1 MATNKTKRPEITK
14 SVRPK
19 TQIIDVR
26 DEYNEIKSFPI
37 TGELPLTIYVNKKE
51 IVTLMTLGHYPES
64 LVIGYLRNQG
74 FISRLDDLE
83 SVHVDWDTNSAAVKT
98 NSILDDFENQLTH
111 KVVTSG
117 CGQGTTFGGVWD
129 DLKNKNLKAK
139 KIKQSIIYKVLK
151 LLHEKNEIYRQSGAV
166 HGCAICDENNIID
179 FIEDVG
185 RHNAVDAIAGNMW
198 LNNIESDNK
207 IFYTTGRLTSEM
219 VIKVAQMNIPY
230 LISRSGITEMGLN
243 VARETGV
250 TLIGRAKGRHFLVYH
265 GSSNITYDAKPEP
278 RKEGSSDIWK
288 RR

>member
-198 LNNIESDNK
+198 LNNVESDNK

-219 VIKVAQMNIPY
+219 VIKVSQMNIPY

-278 RKEGSSDIWK
+278 RKEGSTDIWK

>member
-1 MATNKTKRPEITK
+1 MTINKTKRPDITQ

-19 TQIIDVR
+19 TQTIDVR
-26 DEYNEIKSFPI
+26 DEYNQIKSFPV

-74 FISRLDDLE
+74 FISSLYDLD
-83 SVHVDWDTNSAAVKT
+83 SVQVDWDTNSAAIKT
-98 NSILDDFENQLTH
+98 VSDINDFDNKLTH

-129 DLKNKNLKAK
+129 DLKNKNLKSK
-139 KIKQSIIYKVLK
+139 KLKQSSIYKILK
-151 LLHEKNEIYRQSGAV
+151 LLHEKNEIYRLSGAV
-166 HGCAICDENNIID
+166 HGCAICDKNQIID
-179 FIEDVG
+179 FVEDVG

-198 LNNIESDNK
+198 LNGTSSDDK

-219 VIKVAQMNIPY
+219 VIKVAQMDISY

-243 VARETGV
+243 IAKETGV
-250 TLIGRAKGRHFLVYH
+250 TLIGRAKGRHFLAYH
-265 GSSNITYDAKPEP
+265 GSENIDFDAIPEARP
-278 RKEGSSDIWK
+278 ENSSDIWK

>member
-1 MATNKTKRPEITK
+1 MTTNKTKRPEITK

-51 IVTLMTLGHYPES
+51 VVTLMTLGHYPES

-198 LNNIESDNK
+198 LNNVESDNK

-219 VIKVAQMNIPY
+219 VIKVSQMNIPY

-278 RKEGSSDIWK
+278 RKEGSTDIWK